1 MTKTIDNIVITKP
14 PKPASLERN
23 LVGLVKGGGITMF
36 GKMYTNASR
45 LAIAFFL
52 ARFLGAEQYGLY
64 QLALNSITLVSGI
77 ALLGLDIALVRFVA
91 IAVSHK
97 NEKSLW
103 GILQIGIGI
112 PSIIGVFT
120 GVGLFALAY
129 PIADIV
135 FNDMRLVPLLQIA
148 GLVIPSIT
156 TSDVL
161 VGAIR
166 GFKNMHFP
174 VIAQFIVQPTFRLL
188 ATLILALSGLDA
200 FRAIIIFGASDLI
213 ATLILINYLNK
224 IFPLK
229 RPLRSASY
237 NLKEIFSYA
246 FPDWLAGMMDR
257 FRLNIQALLIGSL
270 NTIAGVGVF
279 AVANQIN
286 ILGNDFYSSINIS
299 ARPLIAELH
308 EHKQNSQLERVYQTA
323 TKWSLIV
330 NLPLFLLIV
339 LFPVELL
346 SIFGE
351 SFTQGTTALI
361 ILAAANVVN
370 VGTGMCGTILNMT
383 GYTKLKLANN
393 SISLVL
399 SILINVLLI
408 PRMGIIGAAISALI
422 VTAVINGLRIIQVY
436 HLIHLRTYNWSFI
449 KPLFATLI
457 TYIAAWQIKGLT
469 SQMNDFISLT
479 ITGVVICGIFF
490 SSIFLMGFSP
500 EDHIII
506 RSIKK
511 KALATFSGR
520 NRNDEK

>member
-1 MTKTIDNIVITKP
+1 MTETVDSIVISKPTKS
-14 PKPASLERN
+14 ASFENN
-23 LVGLVKGGGITMF
+23 LLGLVKGGGITMF

-52 ARFLGAEQYGLY
+52 ARFLGAEQFGLY

-91 IAVSHK
+91 IAASHK
-97 NEKSLW
+97 NDKSLW

-112 PSIIGVFT
+112 PSLISVFT

-129 PIADIV
+129 PVADVIFQDV
-135 FNDMRLVPLLQIA
+135 RLVPLLQIA
-148 GLVIPSIT
+148 GLVIPTIT
-156 TSDVL
+156 LSDVL

-174 VIAQFIVQPTFRLL
+174 VIAQFIAQPTFRLV
-188 ATLILALSGLDA
+188 ATLILAFSGLDA

-213 ATLILINYLNK
+213 ATLMLVYYLNK

-229 RPLRSASY
+229 RPIRSANY
-237 NLKEIFSYA
+237 NIKEIFSYA

-270 NTIAGVGVF
+270 NTIAGVGIF

-308 EHKQNSQLERVYQTA
+308 DHKQNSQLERVYQTA

-330 NLPLFLLIV
+330 NLPLFLLII
-339 LFPVELL
+339 LFPIELL

-351 SFTQGTTALI
+351 SFAQGHTALI
-361 ILAAANVVN
+361 ILAAANLVN

-383 GYTKLKLANN
+383 GYTKLKLVNN
-393 SISLVL
+393 SISLAL
-399 SILINVLLI
+399 SLIINILLI
-408 PRMGIIGAAISALI
+408 PSMGIIGAAISALV
-422 VTAVINGLRIIQVY
+422 VTSVINILRIIQVY
-436 HLIHLRTYNWSFI
+436 YLIQLRTYNWSFL
-449 KPLFATLI
+449 KPLISGSLAYVLAWQVKT
-457 TYIAAWQIKGLT
+457 IAAP
-469 SQMNDFISLT
+469 SQVFLNLS
-479 ITGVVICGIFF
+479 ITGIVILAVFF
-490 SSIFLMGFSP
+490 GSLSLMGFSP
-500 EDHIII
+500 DDKIII
-506 RSIKK
+506 HSIKK
-511 KALATFSGR
+511 KVMATINGR
-520 NRNDEK
+520 NQND

>member
-1 MTKTIDNIVITKP
+1 MEHIITSKPVKT
-14 PKPASLERN
+14 ASFERN
-23 LVGLVKGGGITMF
+23 LLGLVKGGGITLF
-36 GKMYTNASR
+36 GKMYTNATR
-45 LAIAFFL
+45 LGIAFFL
-52 ARFLGAEQYGLY
+52 ARYLGAEQYGLY

-91 IAVSHK
+91 ISASRK
-97 NEKSLW
+97 DEKSLW

-112 PSIIGVFT
+112 PTMISFVT

-129 PIADIV
+129 PVAEHI
-135 FNDMRLVPLLQIA
+135 FQDMRLVPLLQIA
-148 GLVIPSIT
+148 GLVIPTIT
-156 TSDVL
+156 LSDVL

-166 GFKNMHFP
+166 GFKNMHYP
-174 VIAQFIVQPTFRLL
+174 VIAQFIAQPTFRLI
-188 ATLILALSGLDA
+188 ATLILAFTGLDA
-200 FRAIIIFGASDLI
+200 LRAVIIFGISDLI
-213 ATLILINYLNK
+213 ATLLLVYYLNK
-224 IFPLK
+224 LFPIR
-229 RPLRSASY
+229 RPLREAIY

-257 FRLNIQALLIGSL
+257 FRVNIQALIIGSL

-308 EHKQNSQLERVYQTA
+308 DHKENSQLERVYQTA

-330 NLPLFLLIV
+330 NLPLFLIIV

-351 SFTQGTTALI
+351 SFTKGASALV
-361 ILAAANVVN
+361 ILAAANIVN

-383 GYTKLKLANN
+383 GYTKLKLVNN
-393 SISLVL
+393 LISLILSL
-399 SILINVLLI
+399 SINFLLI
-408 PRMGIIGAAISALI
+408 PSMGIVGAAISAL
-422 VTAVINGLRIIQVY
+422 VVQAAINGLRIAQVY
-436 HLIHLRTYNWSFI
+436 HLIQLKTYNWSFI
-449 KPLFATLI
+449 KPFISTAI
-457 TYIAAWQIKGLT
+457 AYAAAWQTKELMSASHDLINILVTGIVICIVF
-469 SQMNDFISLT
+469 FISLL
-479 ITGVVICGIFF
+479 
-490 SSIFLMGFSP
+490 LMGLSP
-500 EDHIII
+500 EDHLII

-520 NRNDEK
+520 NHHAED